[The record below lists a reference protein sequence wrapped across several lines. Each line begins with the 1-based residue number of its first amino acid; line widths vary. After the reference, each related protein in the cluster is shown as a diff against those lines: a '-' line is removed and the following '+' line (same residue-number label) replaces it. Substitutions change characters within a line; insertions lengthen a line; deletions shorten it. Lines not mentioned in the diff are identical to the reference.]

1 MEMLTDFFSIET
13 TLVTLFGYDLSWL
26 EFSGTVLNILCVWL
40 IAKKNILTWPIG
52 ILAVVLFAVL
62 FYQIQLYS
70 DFVEQIYFFITG
82 IYGWWLWD
90 RMRKRG
96 DANDEDGLRPLVLTP
111 RGRLW
116 TVLIVGVGTLAMGLF
131 VGNIHTIFPVLF
143 PLAAVFPF
151 LDAFTT
157 VMSFTAQLLMAHK
170 RIESWVLWIVVDII
184 GIGLYFA
191 RGVVF
196 VSGLYG
202 VFLVLASKGLYDW
215 YKAYRDVQE
224 PEAERLPTGAVLEAA

>member
-1 MEMLTDFFSIET
+1 MDLITSFFSIET
-13 TLVTLFGYDLSWL
+13 TFVSLFGYDLSWL
-26 EFSGTVLNILCVWL
+26 EFSGTVLNIASVWL
-40 IAKKNILTWPIG
+40 IMKKNIWSWPVG
-52 ILAVVLFAVL
+52 IVAVTLFAVL

-90 RMRKRG
+90 RMRKKG
-96 DANDEDGLRPLVLTP
+96 DARDQDGLKPLAMTP
-111 RGRLW
+111 KGRLW
-116 TVLIVGVGTLAMGLF
+116 TVLVVGLGTLGMGLF

-143 PLAAVFPF
+143 PIAAAFPF
-151 LDAFTT
+151 LDALTT

-170 RIESWVLWIVVDII
+170 RIESWVLWITVDII

-196 VSGLYG
+196 VSGLYA
-202 VFLVLASKGLYDW
+202 VFLVLATKGLLEW
-215 YKAYRDVQE
+215 RRAYRQD
-224 PEAERLPTGAVLEAA
+224 AEKTDLSSAGIPALEAA